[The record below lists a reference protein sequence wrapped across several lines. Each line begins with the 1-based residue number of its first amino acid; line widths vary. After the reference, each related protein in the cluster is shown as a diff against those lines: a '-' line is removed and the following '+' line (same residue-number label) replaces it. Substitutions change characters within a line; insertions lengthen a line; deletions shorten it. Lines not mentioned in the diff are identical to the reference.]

1 MMEDKTQNPDLTSL
15 GEALDKLVLQECRKI
30 N

>member
-15 GEALDKLVLQECRKI
+15 GEALDEASLAGMSQD
-30 N
+30 